1 MTGQFKTDNWVKV
14 LALGVYLHGLAAE
27 IAAEGMDLSGLL
39 AGDVV
44 SALPAARRRLVLEL
58 QRRG

>member
-1 MTGQFKTDNWVKV
+1 
-14 LALGVYLHGLAAE
+14 LHGRAAE
-27 IAAEGMDLSGLL
+27 IAAAGVNLSGLL

-44 SALPAARRRLVLEL
+44 SAIPEARQRLVLEL